1 MKIIILK
8 IIIMKFD
15 QWINKSYCEIIFL
28 YIFLRTCILKGFRLM
43 RFIGIITGSKSKK
56 YILES
61 IKEKSTISNVIFINE
76 SNIENVRNIKFDAI
90 ILNKSFRKQELLKK
104 IIIKS
109 NYILLNEDIETNYFL
124 VKDMKLKI
132 ITYGF
137 NSKSTITA
145 SSISND
151 EALICLQRGITDA
164 NGNKIE
170 PQEVSVKCSN
180 KLNIYDLMLIECIK
194 MIFQRTKKD

>member
-1 MKIIILK
+1 
-8 IIIMKFD
+8 
-15 QWINKSYCEIIFL
+15 
-28 YIFLRTCILKGFRLM
+28 M